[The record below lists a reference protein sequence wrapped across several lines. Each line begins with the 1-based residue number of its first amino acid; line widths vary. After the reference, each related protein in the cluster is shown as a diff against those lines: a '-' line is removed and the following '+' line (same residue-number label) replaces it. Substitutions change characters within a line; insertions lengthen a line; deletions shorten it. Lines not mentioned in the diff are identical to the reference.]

1 MKAIVYYRYG
11 SPDVVK
17 LQEVA
22 KPVVADDGVLVRVR
36 AAAVNPYDW
45 HFVRGEPYFMRLIA
59 GLRAPKRTGLGVD
72 FAGEV
77 ESVGKDVTQF
87 QPGDEVYGMAD
98 GAFAEYL
105 SAPQSA
111 IARKPTNLS
120 FEQAAAVPLAALTA
134 LQGLRDSGALQAG
147 QRVLI
152 IGASGGI
159 GTFAVQIAKEMGAHV
174 TGLCSTPNVEL
185 VRSLGAD
192 EVIDYT
198 RQDFTQSGQKFDL
211 ILQLGGTDSPA
222 RCRRALTSQGKL
234 VLSSGDSKG
243 RWIGPL
249 DRIIK
254 ASLMAPFVS
263 QTLVVL
269 GTKRS
274 QPDLD
279 YLREMIEAGKLTTVI
294 DRIQPLSEVPDA
306 IRYVEKAHSRG
317 KVVITI

>member
-1 MKAIVYYRYG
+1 MKAIVYYKYG

-17 LQEVA
+17 LEEVE
-22 KPVVADDGVLVRVR
+22 KPIVTDDGVLVRVR

-45 HFVRGEPYFMRLIA
+45 HFVRGEPYFMRLVA
-59 GLRAPKRTGLGVD
+59 GLRAPKNNRLGVD

-77 ESVGKDVTQF
+77 EAVGKDVASF
-87 QPGDEVYGMAD
+87 QPGDQVYGFAD

-111 IARKPTNLS
+111 MAIKPANLS

-134 LQGLRDSGALQAG
+134 LQGLRDSGQLQAG

-159 GTFAVQIAKEMGAHV
+159 GTFAVQIGREMGAHV
-174 TGLCSTPNVEL
+174 TGVCSTPNVEL
-185 VRSLGAD
+185 VRSLGAH

-198 RQDFTQSGQKFDL
+198 RQDFTQTSPKFDV
-211 ILQLGGTDSPA
+211 ILQLGGMDSPA
-222 RCRRALTSQGKL
+222 RCRRALTPQGKL
-234 VLSSGDSKG
+234 VLSSGESKG

-249 DRIIK
+249 SRIIQ
-254 ASLMAPFVS
+254 ASLMNSFVS
-263 QTLVVL
+263 QSMVML

-274 QPDLD
+274 QPDLN
-279 YLREMIEAGKLTTVI
+279 YLREMIETGKLKPII
-294 DRIQPLSEVPDA
+294 DRVQPLSEVADA

-317 KVVITI
+317 KVVIRT

>member
-1 MKAIVYYRYG
+1 MKAIVYYKYG

-17 LQEVA
+17 LEEVE
-22 KPVVADDGVLVRVR
+22 KPIVTDDGVLVRVR

-45 HFVRGEPYFMRLIA
+45 HFVRGEPYFMRLVA
-59 GLRAPKRTGLGVD
+59 GLRAPKNNRLGVD

-77 ESVGKDVTQF
+77 EAVGKDVASF
-87 QPGDEVYGMAD
+87 QPGDQVYGFAD

-111 IARKPTNLS
+111 MAIKPANLS

-134 LQGLRDSGALQAG
+134 LQGLRDTG

-159 GTFAVQIAKEMGAHV
+159 GTFAVQIGREMGAHV
-174 TGLCSTPNVEL
+174 TGVCSTPNVEL
-185 VRSLGAD
+185 VRSLGAH

-198 RQDFTQSGQKFDL
+198 RQDFTQTSPKFDV
-211 ILQLGGTDSPA
+211 ILQLGGMDSPA
-222 RCRRALTSQGKL
+222 RCRRALTPQGKL
-234 VLSSGDSKG
+234 VLSSGESKG

-249 DRIIK
+249 SRIIQ
-254 ASLMAPFVS
+254 ASLMNSFVS
-263 QTLVVL
+263 QSMVML

-274 QPDLD
+274 QPDLN
-279 YLREMIEAGKLTTVI
+279 YLREMIETGKLKPII
-294 DRIQPLSEVPDA
+294 DRVQPLSEVADA

-317 KVVITI
+317 KVVIRT